1 MGALLYLDC
10 TAGIAGDMT
19 VAALVDLGVDPA
31 LVQAALARLPL
42 EGYSA
47 RFFKDRRASIAGT
60 RFEVAI
66 HPDERRAHRTLADLC
81 AIVGGRGLNG
91 AVEDRAVRMFRRICE
106 VEAAVHGEPI
116 ERVHLHEVG
125 AVDSIVDIVAAAVA
139 FEAVGAGEV
148 RASAVHVGRGRVE
161 TRHGSMPVPAPATA
175 ALLKGIPTFQ
185 AEMEGEFCTPTG
197 ALILAEYCTGF
208 GPQPPMR
215 VESIGYGLGA
225 RDPKGFANVLRAT
238 AGSSTSTSTSTSTGT
253 GTDTWTDTRTGT
265 VLAIETNIDDATPEV
280 IGYATERLY
289 GAGAVEVAVQPLQM
303 KKNRPGVLLR
313 VLCPPERRAAV
324 VETLFRETP
333 TIGVRYVEMARI
345 ELERDLVTVETA
357 LGPVAC
363 KRSRLDGTVVT
374 CAPEYEG
381 CAALAR
387 KTGRALREVMQMA
400 QAAADRLR
408 ENG

>member
-10 TAGIAGDMT
+10 TAGIAGDMA

-47 RFFKDRRASIAGT
+47 RFFKDRRAAVAGT

-66 HPDERRAHRTLADLC
+66 RPEERRAHRTLDDLC
-81 AIVGGRGLNG
+81 AIVSGRGLPG
-91 AVEDRAVRMFRRICE
+91 AVEDRAVAMFRRICE
-106 VEAAVHGEPI
+106 VEAAVHGEPV

-125 AVDSIVDIVAAAVA
+125 AVDSIVDIVAAAAA
-139 FEAVGAGEV
+139 FEAAGAGEV
-148 RASAVHVGRGRVE
+148 RASAVHVGRGRVD
-161 TRHGSMPVPAPATA
+161 TRHGSMPIPAPATA
-175 ALLKGIPTFQ
+175 ALLRGIPSFQ
-185 AEMEGEFCTPTG
+185 TEMEGEFCTPTG

-215 VESIGYGLGA
+215 VERIGYGLGS
-225 RDPKGFANVLRAT
+225 RDPQGFANALRVM
-238 AGSSTSTSTSTSTGT
+238 AGTGT
-253 GTDTWTDTRTGT
+253 GTGTDTRTGT
-265 VLAIETNIDDATPEV
+265 VLAIETDIDDATPEV
-280 IGYATERLY
+280 IGYAMERLY
-289 GAGAVEVAVQPLQM
+289 EAGAVEVAVQHLQM

-324 VETLFRETP
+324 LETLFRETP
-333 TIGVRYVEMARI
+333 TIGVRYNEMARV
-345 ELERDLVTVETA
+345 ELERDVVTVETA

-363 KRSRLDGTVVT
+363 KRSRLEGRVVT
-374 CAPEYEG
+374 CAPEYEA
-381 CAALAR
+381 CAAIAR
-387 KTGRALREVMQMA
+387 RTGRPLREVLQLA

-408 ENG
+408 EGP